1 MLDLWNDE
9 LFYFMKDKKYSYD
22 YWIRIGSEL
31 LSIVHEGNDPWVGLR
46 HNKIVNIEKHWEFI
60 HR

>member
-46 HNKIVNIEKHWEFI
+46 HNKVVNIEKHW
-60 HR
+60 